1 MLRKNNS
8 NVVEMKVY
16 EENIDFND
24 YLSKIITYLPT
35 LDKNDTWIRSG
46 IYIGNKYK
54 SHISSFRLLG
64 SQTPE
69 IGHARIE
76 VLIVK
81 AQLDVT
87 LSDAQPYCVDFIT
100 EYLTQTRTDA
110 AFVALIPSTGE
121 GWRLFFIKSPAH
133 DSVKIPED
141 ILTHTCSGA
150 LKTHIKRKCGLSEA
164 AVEGFFS
171 CGYALFDDTVIRTKA
186 KEIDKTLRYLKFCDI
201 AAGSGQIIF
210 AMTGLIAKLRSGLNK
225 YLGSHADRSEKNFTD
240 QFILGSLYAS
250 DYNAG
255 ALEILKINLRMKTDK
270 KIDDYKFV
278 WGNILT
284 EDLFEGMPF
293 DVVVTNPPHMKQDEF
308 SFIKD
313 KLESFASFSH
323 NTDLYCYYAE
333 KAFGLLADEGGAAI
347 LMSNRWMRS
356 AYGAGLR
363 HFLSQKNIT
372 EIVNYANIPAVKGI
386 STPLSIVV
394 GSNDAPSESLMVT
407 VVEEEDHENLSLYVE
422 DEALTQNLSA
432 LGDDGWV
439 FDPEDTSALMNK
451 IDDIGVPLEKYVDGK
466 IYRGILTGLNEA
478 FAIDNETAKKLIEKD
493 PSSVN
498 ILKPFLSGR
507 NVKRY
512 SLPTIKKHLIFL
524 PKGITDKMRG
534 DCEPWKWL
542 CSEYPAIAEHLA
554 KFKEKALKRRD
565 KGDYWWELRSCR
577 YYEEF
582 EKTKIICPTIVK
594 HISAAMDTQG
604 LYSNDKTTIIS
615 SDDFYLLGI
624 LNSSLMDFYMRR
636 ICTELLNEHYEVKP
650 ANLSVLPIR
659 QISLTNSFH
668 VNLKTEI
675 ENGAMRLSK
684 LFSIHQDQRTEETN
698 EEILENE
705 RNINKAV
712 CRLYKLTPKEAGL
725 VENY

>member
-1 MLRKNNS
+1 MLGKSNS
-8 NVVEMKVY
+8 NVVEMRASD
-16 EENIDFND
+16 ENINFNE
-24 YLSKIITYLPT
+24 YLSEVQNYLPS

-46 IYIGNKYK
+46 IYIENKYK

-64 SQTPE
+64 SQTPK

-76 VLIVK
+76 VLVVK
-81 AQLDVT
+81 AQLDVS
-87 LSDAQPYCVDFIT
+87 LSDAQPYCVDFINDH
-100 EYLTQTRTDA
+100 LTQTRTDA

-121 GWRLFFIKSPAH
+121 GWQLFFIKSPAH

-150 LKTHIKRKCGLSEA
+150 LKIHIKKKCGLSDA

-171 CGYALFDDTVIRTKA
+171 CGYALFDDSVIRSKA

-201 AAGSGQIIF
+201 ASGSGQIIL
-210 AMTGLIAKLRSGLNK
+210 AMASLVAKLRSGLNK
-225 YLGSHADRSEKNFTD
+225 YLGSHSDRSEKNFTD

-255 ALEILKINLRMKTDK
+255 ALEILKINLRMVTDK

-313 KLESFASFSH
+313 KLDSFVSFSH

-333 KAFGLLADEGGAAI
+333 KAFGLLADEGGAAV

-363 HFLSQKNIT
+363 HFLSQKDIT
-372 EIVNYANIPAVKGI
+372 EIVDYANIPAVKGI
-386 STPLSIVV
+386 FTPLSIVV
-394 GSNDAPSESLMVT
+394 GSNDAPSESLWVT
-407 VVEEEDHENLSLYVE
+407 VVEEADNENLSLYVE
-422 DEALTQNLSA
+422 EEALTQNLSA
-432 LGDDGWV
+432 LGDGGWV
-439 FDPEDTSALMNK
+439 FDPEDTAALMNK
-451 IDDIGVPLEKYVDGK
+451 INAIGIPLEEYVDGK

-478 FAIDNETAKKLIEKD
+478 FAPDNETAKKLIEKD
-493 PSSVN
+493 PSSAN

-512 SLPTIKKHLIFL
+512 AIPTIKKHLIFL

-534 DCEPWKWL
+534 HYEPWEWL
-542 CSEYPAIAEHLA
+542 CSEYPAIAERLA
-554 KFKEKALKRRD
+554 KYEEKASKRRD

-582 EKTKIICPTIVK
+582 AKTKIICPTIVK
-594 HISAAMDTQG
+594 HISATMDAQG

-615 SDDFYLLGI
+615 INDFYLLGI

-659 QISLTNSFH
+659 QISPTNSFH

-675 ENGAMRLSK
+675 ENGAMELSK
-684 LFSIHQDQRTEETN
+684 LLAIPQSQRTEDIS

-705 RNINKAV
+705 RTINKAV
-712 CRLYKLTPKEAGL
+712 CRLYKLNPKEIGL